1 MNRNLIDIYCPNW
14 SKGLSRCAS
23 LLASAVEW
31 ASSGAVKARLLWRD
45 EGFYRPKNACEPR
58 ADDPDVVGAVA
69 VMIERMFH
77 REYLDRYE
85 VRALLPNPEWLD
97 PGDIQS
103 KGAAI
108 DVVLHKT
115 RFSMDSLQPRF
126 AKAAHHFLG
135 FTSADPGK
143 TVQNYGEFCH
153 FRGKARTR
161 HTQLLLNIWQRRPD
175 LPQLMLQAYGPD
187 MALRTGRWLSDG
199 NISCLFDF
207 VKSDEQFFEDLA
219 KGGIHLC
226 PSGTEGFGHYINESR
241 AMSALVLTLDAPP
254 MNELVTADTGILIPV
269 TGSAPLMAG
278 TNFTTTEPLIEDAI
292 DRALSL
298 SQRDRQE
305 LGRAARRAFEIG
317 RSGFLDNVRA
327 FLANHH
333 LPH

>member
-1 MNRNLIDIYCPNW
+1 M
-14 SKGLSRCAS
+14 
-23 LLASAVEW
+23 
-31 ASSGAVKARLLWRD
+31 
-45 EGFYRPKNACEPR
+45 
-58 ADDPDVVGAVA
+58 VA

-97 PGDIQS
+97 PRDIET
-103 KGAAI
+103 KGGAI

-115 RFSMDSLQPRF
+115 RFSIGCLQPRF
-126 AKAAHHFLG
+126 AKASHHFLG

-143 TVQNYGEFCH
+143 TVQNYDTFCH

-161 HTQLLLNIWQRRPD
+161 HTQLLMNIWQRRPD
-175 LPQLMLQAYGPD
+175 LPRLMLQAYGPD
-187 MALRTGRWLSDG
+187 MALRTGRWLTDE

-207 VKSDEQFFEDLA
+207 VKSDEQFFADLA
-219 KGGIHLC
+219 RGGIHLC

-254 MNELVTADTGILIPV
+254 MNELVTSDSGILIPA
-269 TGSAPLMAG
+269 TSSEPLMAG
-278 TNFTTTEPLIEDAI
+278 TNFTTTELLIEDAV

-298 SQRDRQE
+298 SHTDRQE
-305 LGRAARRAFEIG
+305 LGRAARRAFERE
-317 RSGFLDNVRA
+317 RSCFLDNVRA
-327 FLANHH
+327 FLADHH